1 MSEFIKLAHERYSC
15 RNLTDRPV
23 EKEKI
28 DLIIEAGVCAPTAAN
43 RQPFRIFVAESEEAV
58 SKVKSYCGQP
68 FIQPAPV
75 VFIIG
80 ADPETAWVRRIDD
93 KNFADVDA
101 SIVATQM
108 MLEIQDLGLATT
120 WIGHFE
126 CDKIKEAFP
135 EMNGYCLIAMF
146 AVGYPS
152 EDAQASPMHEKSKP
166 EAELVVRY

>member
-15 RNLTDRPV
+15 RALTDWPV

-28 DLIIEAGVCAPTAAN
+28 DLIIEAGLCAPTAAN
-43 RQPFRIFVAESEEAV
+43 RQPFKIFVMESEEALK
-58 SKVKSYCGQP
+58 KVKSYCTQA

-80 ADPETAWVRRIDD
+80 ADPDTAWVRGMDE

-101 SIVATQM
+101 SIIATQM
-108 MLEIQDLGLATT
+108 MLEIQDLGLGTT

-126 CDKIKEAFP
+126 CEKIREAFP
-135 EMNGYCLIAMF
+135 EMKGYSLIAMF
-146 AVGYPS
+146 AVGYP
-152 EDAQASPMHEKSKP
+152 EENAKPSPMHEKSKP
-166 EAELVVRY
+166 EEELVIRY